1 MSFTEILEKIVSH
14 ENLTGHEAGFAM
26 SEIISGNVNH
36 SRTAAFL
43 FGMRC
48 KGETIDEL
56 TAFVKVMRNAAVTV
70 DASDEY
76 AVDLCGTGGDHSKT
90 FNISTAAMFV
100 VAGAGV
106 PILKHGNRSV
116 SSNCGSADVLES
128 LGAKPALSKDAVE
141 YCFRQ
146 IQMAFM
152 FAPYFHPAMKH
163 VMPARKELA
172 MRTFFN
178 LLGPLLNPAGVK
190 RQVIG
195 AYSRDAAHTIISIL
209 AKLGTEFAYG
219 LHANDGLDEFST
231 TASTEVY
238 ELKNSVFTG
247 PAKFDARTLGLT
259 LTDLR
264 SLEGGDSKV
273 NTEII
278 QSIFDNKATEAQSE
292 IVTLNATFAIHA
304 SGIYED
310 LQESYLAA
318 RESLEAGKAKKALND
333 FIACTNDA
341 E

>member
-1 MSFTEILEKIVSH
+1 MNFVEILEKISDR
-14 ENLTGHEAGFAM
+14 ENLTEQEASFAM
-26 SEIISGNVNH
+26 EEVMSGNVNQ

-43 FGMRC
+43 YGMRC

-56 TAFVKVMRNAAVTV
+56 ASFVKVMRAASVSV
-70 DASDEY
+70 DASDGY
-76 AVDLCGTGGDHSKT
+76 AVDLCGTGGDHSGT

-100 VAGAGV
+100 VAGADV
-106 PILKHGNRSV
+106 PVLKQGNRSV
-116 SSNCGSADVLES
+116 SSNCGSADVLEE

-146 IQMAFM
+146 TGMAFM

-163 VMPARKELA
+163 VMPARKELG

-195 AYSRDAAHTIISIL
+195 AYSKEAAHTIVSIL
-209 AKLGTEFAYG
+209 SKLGTDFAYS
-219 LHANDGLDEFST
+219 LHAHDGLDEFST
-231 TASTEVY
+231 TASTDVY

-247 PAKFDARTLGLT
+247 PSRFDSRTLGFT
-259 LTDLR
+259 LTDLK
-264 SLEGGDSKV
+264 SLEGGDAKA
-273 NTEII
+273 NTQII
-278 QSIFDNKATEAQSE
+278 ESIFDNKATEAQAE
-292 IVTLNATFAIHA
+292 IVTLNATFGIHA

-318 RESLEAGKAKKALND
+318 RESLESGKAKKALEN
-333 FIACTNDA
+333 FITCTNDA